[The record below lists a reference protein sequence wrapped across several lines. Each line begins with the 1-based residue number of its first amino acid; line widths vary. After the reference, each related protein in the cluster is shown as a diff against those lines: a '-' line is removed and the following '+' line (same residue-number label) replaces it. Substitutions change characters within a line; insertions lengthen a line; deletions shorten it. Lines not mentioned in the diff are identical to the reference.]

1 VNFRKAIEI
10 FLEVCWKSSAQ
21 ERSLQRRSKE
31 RRRGRIKWEIF
42 ATSRAAKWV
51 DDDEEDFE
59 QELLKREEEKQVLFE
74 Q

>member
-1 VNFRKAIEI
+1 VNFRKVIEI
-10 FLEVCWKSSAQ
+10 FLEVCRKSSAQ
-21 ERSLQRRSKE
+21 ERSQRRSKE
-31 RRRGRIKWEIF
+31 RRRGRIKWEIV

-59 QELLKREEEKQVLFE
+59 QEVLKREEEKQVLFE